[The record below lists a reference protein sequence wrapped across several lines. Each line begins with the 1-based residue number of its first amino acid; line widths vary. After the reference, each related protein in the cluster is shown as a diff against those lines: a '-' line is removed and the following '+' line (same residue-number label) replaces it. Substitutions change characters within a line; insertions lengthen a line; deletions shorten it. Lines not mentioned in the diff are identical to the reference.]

1 MDKGL
6 PERGKGLKKKE
17 KSDIQPPTL
26 KAGDLVLLCANAA
39 LERKAGNLLILKVRE
54 LTSFTDY
61 FIICSGTSDRQ
72 VRSIAEHI
80 EERLKKEGILPIGVE
95 GRQGGNWILMD
106 YGEVILHIFFE
117 TTREFYEIERL
128 WAEAP
133 VLAVP
138 DSVRKI
144 EDLGEEMA

>member
-1 MDKGL
+1 
-6 PERGKGLKKKE
+6 
-17 KSDIQPPTL
+17 
-26 KAGDLVLLCANAA
+26 
-39 LERKAGNLLILKVRE
+39 
-54 LTSFTDY
+54 
-61 FIICSGTSDRQ
+61 
-72 VRSIAEHI
+72 
-80 EERLKKEGILPIGVE
+80 
-95 GRQGGNWILMD
+95 MD